1 MKKSKISLFILGIF
15 AISFS
20 FTSCD
25 QDDVEKTNNNI
36 TTASDYTSIL
46 GIMDLAEIDDAT
58 ADDGLKSA
66 TVLDY
71 VPCFEVIIHDN
82 GTSDFWP
89 RSWTFSYTNENCVDC
104 FGNTKLGS
112 VNVLLTGY
120 WKNDSTS
127 RTITYDNFSIN
138 GNKLE
143 GTRTILNTGFNE
155 MQNLTF
161 ERSFLNASYSQG
173 DTATMTWESNRNV
186 EMINGFETFIAAD
199 DQYMVAG
206 GASGVN
212 FEGKSF
218 TASITEELHYKRCS
232 MFPVSGS
239 ITIDIED
246 ESSIFINY
254 GEGECDNIADVTID
268 DVTTEITLGHHN
280 LN

>member
-1 MKKSKISLFILGIF
+1 MKNSKISLFILGIF

-25 QDDVEKTNNNI
+25 QDNVEKTNNNI

-66 TVLDY
+66 AALDY
-71 VPCFEVIIHDN
+71 VPCFEVTVHDN
-82 GTSDFWP
+82 GTAEFWP
-89 RSWTFSYTNENCVDC
+89 RSWTFSYTNEDCVDF
-104 FGNTKLGS
+104 FGNTKLGA

-120 WKNDSTS
+120 WKNEGSS
-127 RTITYDNFSIN
+127 RTITYEDFTIN

-143 GTRTILNTGFNE
+143 GTRTILNTGLND

-161 ERSFLNASYSQG
+161 ERSCVNASYSQG

-186 EMINGFETFIAAD
+186 EMINGYETFIAAD
-199 DQYMVAG
+199 DEYMVAG

-212 FEGKSF
+212 FEGKAF
-218 TASITEELHYKRCS
+218 TASITEELHYMRCS
-232 MFPVSGS
+232 MFPVSG
-239 ITIDIED
+239 IVTIDID
-246 ESSIFINY
+246 GGSSIYINY
-254 GEGECDNIADVTID
+254 GEGTCDNVAEVTID
-268 DVTTEITLGHHN
+268 DLTTEITLGHRN
-280 LN
+280 